1 MQLTQYLLNVSPP
14 SKYVHP
20 TLIFDHSEAFAID
33 TEMEMNKMLDR
44 NPKYIVYQKSKNY
57 YENNTRIQANYHLFD
72 RIGKVTILQIN
83 P

>member
-1 MQLTQYLLNVSPP
+1 MNM
-14 SKYVHP
+14 KN
-20 TLIFDHSEAFAID
+20 D
-33 TEMEMNKMLDR
+33 EMEMNKMLDK